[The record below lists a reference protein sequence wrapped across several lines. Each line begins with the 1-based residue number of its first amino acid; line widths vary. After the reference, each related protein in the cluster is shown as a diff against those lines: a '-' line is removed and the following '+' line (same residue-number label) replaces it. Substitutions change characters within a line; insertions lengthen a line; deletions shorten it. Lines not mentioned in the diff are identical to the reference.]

1 MESFTDTAKSSVHIQ
16 KSSDKSV
23 FPISQPN
30 IHNSVSSRKS
40 SIRTEIPLKFN
51 KTRPTHK
58 SYKVSSKVHLIN
70 ANRVL
75 GKDVLKL
82 RCITTCNLTHKATT
96 IPHVKLSIRNSFN
109 NQSTTV
115 SPNVIWSLRLNYH
128 KQPSPAN
135 IRKPSCNVTKL
146 SHLKLSTSKLHHD
159 RAVDAKNVSANHLRY
174 KSNYWWWKYQKKKY
188 IFLVILMRIFVF
200 THLCEQGLWFYL

>member
-1 MESFTDTAKSSVHIQ
+1 MDCWKLTQHVALQKWSSRSHKMWLWNAIMTLCQSAQLSFGKNSWNSTRTTIFLKLQISDILHRNEFPSLLSVYSTMESFTNTAKSSVHIQ

-40 SIRTEIPLKFN
+40 SIRIEIPLKFN

-75 GKDVLKL
+75 GKDVLKP

-109 NQSTTV
+109 N
-115 SPNVIWSLRLNYH
+115 
-128 KQPSPAN
+128 
-135 IRKPSCNVTKL
+135 
-146 SHLKLSTSKLHHD
+146 
-159 RAVDAKNVSANHLRY
+159 
-174 KSNYWWWKYQKKKY
+174 
-188 IFLVILMRIFVF
+188 
-200 THLCEQGLWFYL
+200 